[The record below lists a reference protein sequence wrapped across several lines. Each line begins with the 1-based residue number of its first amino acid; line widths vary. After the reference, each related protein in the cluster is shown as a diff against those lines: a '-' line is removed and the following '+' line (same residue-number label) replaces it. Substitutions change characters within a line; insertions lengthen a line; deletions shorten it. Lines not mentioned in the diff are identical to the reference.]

1 MAKCDVCAR
10 DAMEVYSIDEFGMC
24 SQCITAGR
32 VNELPPFRTNGGA
45 EVDAGSARLSRV
57 ARSDNPRPRRSAEP

>member
-32 VNELPPFRTNGGA
+32 VNELPPFRTNTRRA
-45 EVDAGSARLSRV
+45 EVETGSSQQQRASG
-57 ARSDNPRPRRSAEP
+57 